1 MINKKFQM
9 KEEKLKDCESQNSL
23 KGKSTLENSKISE
36 RIRSCKHSLLS
47 KENILS
53 KKAKKI
59 IIIKKV
65 TKLKKNKP
73 TEKQEKPKPN
83 GGKIK
88 EITSKLSKT
97 SLRTKISNKILNKT
111 KTSEKSGK
119 TPSQPIKKNKKIDK
133 SILTMTSLSRI
144 KEKEN
149 LNSKPKNK
157 NIKNVNNISLIRNSF
172 LTIQNSSKVPKN
184 NNFKKNQKIKKNL
197 EFEDISENLDDISLD
212 ISPKLITDKMY
223 KKEKN
228 IVNKKNNNLNN
239 KNNNIKNTKLIS
251 LSKNKNNNKNFF
263 NEINSR
269 LNQTYRTK
277 TLNTS
282 ICNKNKNKNN
292 DSSLRQSF
300 NISIDKT
307 KIKNKRKTNYIKTD
321 FTIDNNNKKENQ
333 KNNIP
338 KSGFNKFNYLK
349 YTISALNK
357 IVKKREK
364 EKEKENNNKANN
376 NSITSRPFSDK
387 KNKSINRKETK
398 NKMKTALILR
408 NTINR
413 YKLYKKKDLFL
424 DDDIIRES
432 IKSPILTKR
441 YSTLHNSTKNYFN
454 KIDNYKMLKSL
465 GKGSYGEV
473 KLAVEKI
480 TGIKYAIKIYSKKVF
495 DDPKK
500 KRNIENEIKIL
511 KQLDNINIMK
521 LHEVIKTDRFNY
533 LIMEYIDGISLLEI
547 IKKEKK
553 HYLEEKRALKIFMQ
567 IVKAIEYCQSKNICH
582 RDIKLENIL
591 TLKDDIIKLID
602 FGFAV
607 KTNKETF
614 QTLLCGSPSY
624 MAPEIVKKEKYIAQY
639 SDIWSLGVLLYSM
652 LFGRFPFKGKTQE
665 ELFEN
670 IKKCE
675 FEFPEEIEVSD
686 EIKLLFKKI
695 FVDIPAQR
703 PSLNEILNDI
713 NLIGD

>member
-1 MINKKFQM
+1 MINKKLQM

-47 KENILS
+47 KENILP

-88 EITSKLSKT
+88 ELTSKLSKT
-97 SLRTKISNKILNKT
+97 TLRTKLSNKILNKT

-133 SILTMTSLSRI
+133 SILTMTSLNRI

-228 IVNKKNNNLNN
+228 IANKKNNNLNN
-239 KNNNIKNTKLIS
+239 KNNNIKSTKLIS

-282 ICNKNKNKNN
+282 VCNKNKNKNN

-307 KIKNKRKTNYIKTD
+307 KIKNKRKTNYIKTE
-321 FTIDNNNKKENQ
+321 FTIDNNKKENQ

-357 IVKKREK
+357 IVKKKEK
-364 EKEKENNNKANN
+364 EKEKENNNKTNN
-376 NSITSRPFSDK
+376 ISITSRPFSDK

-591 TLKDDIIKLID
+591 TLKNDIIKLID

-695 FVDIPAQR
+695 FVDIPTQR

>member
-1 MINKKFQM
+1 MINKKSQM

-47 KENILS
+47 KENLLP

-83 GGKIK
+83 GGKKK

-97 SLRTKISNKILNKT
+97 TLRTKLSNKMLNKT

-228 IVNKKNNNLNN
+228 IANKKNNNLNN
-239 KNNNIKNTKLIS
+239 KNNNIKSTKLIS

-277 TLNTS
+277 TLNS
-282 ICNKNKNKNN
+282 SVCNKNKNKNN

-307 KIKNKRKTNYIKTD
+307 KIKNKRKTNYIKTE

-357 IVKKREK
+357 IVKKKEK

-591 TLKDDIIKLID
+591 TLKNDIIKLID

-713 NLIGD
+713 NLVGD

>member
-23 KGKSTLENSKISE
+23 KGRSTLENSKISE
-36 RIRSCKHSLLS
+36 RIRSSKYSLLS
-47 KENILS
+47 KENLLP

-65 TKLKKNKP
+65 TKLKNNKP
-73 TEKQEKPKPN
+73 KEKQEKPKPN

-97 SLRTKISNKILNKT
+97 SLRTKISNKMLNKT

-172 LTIQNSSKVPKN
+172 LTIQNSSKIPKN

-228 IVNKKNNNLNN
+228 IANKKNNNLNN
-239 KNNNIKNTKLIS
+239 KNNNIKSTKLIS

-282 ICNKNKNKNN
+282 VCNKNKNKNN

-307 KIKNKRKTNYIKTD
+307 KIKNKRKTNYIKTE
-321 FTIDNNNKKENQ
+321 FTLDNNNKKENQ

-357 IVKKREK
+357 IVKKKEK
-364 EKEKENNNKANN
+364 EKEKENNNKANI

-432 IKSPILTKR
+432 IKSPNLTKR

-591 TLKDDIIKLID
+591 TLKNDIIKLID

>member
-23 KGKSTLENSKISE
+23 KGRSTLENSKISE
-36 RIRSCKHSLLS
+36 RIKSSKHSLLS
-47 KENILS
+47 KENLLP

-59 IIIKKV
+59 VIIKKL

-73 TEKQEKPKPN
+73 TEKQEKPKQN
-83 GGKIK
+83 GGKLK
-88 EITSKLSKT
+88 EIKIKLTKT
-97 SLRTKISNKILNKT
+97 TLRTKLSNKITNK
-111 KTSEKSGK
+111 KTLSEKTGK
-119 TPSQPIKKNKKIDK
+119 TPSQPIKKNIKIDK

-157 NIKNVNNISLIRNSF
+157 HIRNTNNISLVKNSF
-172 LTIQNSSKVPKN
+172 LTLQNSSKIPKN
-184 NNFKKNQKIKKNL
+184 NFLKKHQKIKGNL
-197 EFEDISENLDDISLD
+197 GFEDISENLDDISLD
-212 ISPKLITDKMY
+212 ISPKVITDKMY

-228 IVNKKNNNLNN
+228 VENKKNIGINNN
-239 KNNNIKNTKLIS
+239 KNNIKNIKLIS
-251 LSKNKNNNKNFF
+251 LSKNKSNNKIFF
-263 NEINSR
+263 KEMNSR
-269 LNQTYRTK
+269 LNQTYRNQ

-282 ICNKNKNKNN
+282 YSNKNKNN
-292 DSSLRQSF
+292 DSSLKQSF

-307 KIKNKRKTNYIKTD
+307 KVKNKRKKNYLKTELTSD
-321 FTIDNNNKKENQ
+321 KDDKKEIK
-333 KNNIP
+333 KNYVP
-338 KSGFNKFNYLK
+338 KSGTITFNYLK
-349 YTISALNK
+349 YTISAMNK

-364 EKEKENNNKANN
+364 EKEKEKENHNKTNDK
-376 NSITSRPFSDK
+376 SILSRPFSDK
-387 KNKSINRKETK
+387 KTKSINRKETK
-398 NKMKTALILR
+398 NKLKTTLILR
-408 NTINR
+408 NTISR
-413 YKLYKKKDLFL
+413 YKLFKKKNLFL
-424 DDDIIRES
+424 DDDIIPES
-432 IKSPILTKR
+432 TKSPNLTKR
-441 YSTLHNSTKNYFN
+441 NSTLYNSTKNFFN

-473 KLAVEKI
+473 KLAVEKL

-500 KRNIENEIKIL
+500 KKNIENEIKIL

-521 LHEVIKTDRFNY
+521 LHEVIKTDKFNY

-547 IKKEKK
+547 IKNEKK
-553 HYLEEKRALKIFMQ
+553 HYFEEKRALKIFIQ

-591 TLKDDIIKLID
+591 TLKNDIIKLID

-639 SDIWSLGVLLYSM
+639 SDIWPLGVLLYSM
-652 LFGRFPFKGKTQE
+652 LFGRFPFKGKTQK
-665 ELFEN
+665 ELFES

-675 FEFPEEIEVSD
+675 VEFPEEIKVSD

-703 PSLNEILNDI
+703 PSPNEILNEI
-713 NLIGD
+713 NLIVD

>member
-36 RIRSCKHSLLS
+36 RIRSSKHSLLS
-47 KENILS
+47 KENLLP

-59 IIIKKV
+59 IMIKKV

-97 SLRTKISNKILNKT
+97 SLRTKISNKMLNKT
-111 KTSEKSGK
+111 NTNEKSGK

-172 LTIQNSSKVPKN
+172 LTIQNSSKIPKN

-228 IVNKKNNNLNN
+228 IANKKNNNLNN
-239 KNNNIKNTKLIS
+239 KNNNIKSTKLIS

-307 KIKNKRKTNYIKTD
+307 KIKNKRKTNYIKTE
-321 FTIDNNNKKENQ
+321 FTIDNNKKENQ

-357 IVKKREK
+357 IVKKKEK
-364 EKEKENNNKANN
+364 EKEKENNNKANI

-424 DDDIIRES
+424 DDDVIRES
-432 IKSPILTKR
+432 IKSPNLTKR

-591 TLKDDIIKLID
+591 TLKNDIIKLID

>member
-1 MINKKFQM
+1 MNKKLQI

-23 KGKSTLENSKISE
+23 KGRSTLENSKISE
-36 RIRSCKHSLLS
+36 RIKSSKHSLLS
-47 KENILS
+47 KENLLPKKS
-53 KKAKKI
+53 KKI
-59 IIIKKV
+59 VIIKRM

-83 GGKIK
+83 GGKLK
-88 EITSKLSKT
+88 EIKIKLTKT
-97 SLRTKISNKILNKT
+97 TLRTKLSNKIPNK
-111 KTSEKSGK
+111 KNISEKSGK
-119 TPSQPIKKNKKIDK
+119 TPSQPTKKNKKIDK

-149 LNSKPKNK
+149 LNSNPKSRHIRNT
-157 NIKNVNNISLIRNSF
+157 NNISLIKNSF
-172 LTIQNSSKVPKN
+172 MTLQNSSKVPKN
-184 NNFKKNQKIKKNL
+184 NFLKKHQKFKKNL

-212 ISPKLITDKMY
+212 ISPKFITDKMY
-223 KKEKN
+223 KKDKN
-228 IVNKKNNNLNN
+228 ISLNN
-239 KNNNIKNTKLIS
+239 KNNIKSNKLIS
-251 LSKNKNNNKNFF
+251 LSKNKSNNKFF
-263 NEINSR
+263 FKEMNSR
-269 LNQTYRTK
+269 LNQTYRNQ

-282 ICNKNKNKNN
+282 CSNKNKNN
-292 DSSLRQSF
+292 HSSLKQSF

-307 KIKNKRKTNYIKTD
+307 KAKNKRKKNYLKTELTSDKNDEKEIRKNYIPKPG
-321 FTIDNNNKKENQ
+321 TIM
-333 KNNIP
+333 
-338 KSGFNKFNYLK
+338 FNYLK
-349 YTISALNK
+349 YTISAMNK
-357 IVKKREK
+357 IVKKKEK
-364 EKEKENNNKANN
+364 EKEKQKEKENHNKTNNK
-376 NSITSRPFSDK
+376 STTSRPFSDQK
-387 KNKSINRKETK
+387 TKSINRKETK
-398 NKMKTALILR
+398 NKLKTTLILR
-408 NTINR
+408 NTISR
-413 YKLYKKKDLFL
+413 YKLFKKKNLFL
-424 DDDIIRES
+424 DDNIIRES
-432 IKSPILTKR
+432 IKSPNLTKR
-441 YSTLHNSTKNYFN
+441 YSTLHNSTKNFFN
-454 KIDNYKMLKSL
+454 KIENYKMLKSL

-473 KLAVEKI
+473 KLAVEKL
-480 TGIKYAIKIYSKKVF
+480 TGIKYAIKIYSKKIF

-500 KRNIENEIKIL
+500 KKNIENEIKIL

-521 LHEVIKTDRFNY
+521 LYEVIKTYKFNY

-547 IKKEKK
+547 IKNEKK
-553 HYLEEKRALKIFMQ
+553 HYLEEKRALKIFIQ

-591 TLKDDIIKLID
+591 TLKNDIIKLID

-675 FEFPEEIEVSD
+675 VEFPEEIKVSD

-703 PSLNEILNDI
+703 PSPNEILNEI
-713 NLIGD
+713 NLIVD

>member
-1 MINKKFQM
+1 
-9 KEEKLKDCESQNSL
+9 
-23 KGKSTLENSKISE
+23 
-36 RIRSCKHSLLS
+36 
-47 KENILS
+47 
-53 KKAKKI
+53 
-59 IIIKKV
+59 
-65 TKLKKNKP
+65 
-73 TEKQEKPKPN
+73 
-83 GGKIK
+83 
-88 EITSKLSKT
+88 
-97 SLRTKISNKILNKT
+97 
-111 KTSEKSGK
+111 
-119 TPSQPIKKNKKIDK
+119 
-133 SILTMTSLSRI
+133 
-144 KEKEN
+144 
-149 LNSKPKNK
+149 
-157 NIKNVNNISLIRNSF
+157 
-172 LTIQNSSKVPKN
+172 
-184 NNFKKNQKIKKNL
+184 
-197 EFEDISENLDDISLD
+197 
-212 ISPKLITDKMY
+212 
-223 KKEKN
+223 
-228 IVNKKNNNLNN
+228 
-239 KNNNIKNTKLIS
+239 
-251 LSKNKNNNKNFF
+251 
-263 NEINSR
+263 
-269 LNQTYRTK
+269 
-277 TLNTS
+277 
-282 ICNKNKNKNN
+282 
-292 DSSLRQSF
+292 
-300 NISIDKT
+300 
-307 KIKNKRKTNYIKTD
+307 
-321 FTIDNNNKKENQ
+321 
-333 KNNIP
+333 
-338 KSGFNKFNYLK
+338 
-349 YTISALNK
+349 
-357 IVKKREK
+357 
-364 EKEKENNNKANN
+364 
-376 NSITSRPFSDK
+376 
-387 KNKSINRKETK
+387 
-398 NKMKTALILR
+398 MKTALILR

-432 IKSPILTKR
+432 IKSPNLTKR

-473 KLAVEKI
+473 KLALEKI

-553 HYLEEKRALKIFMQ
+553 HYLEEKRALKIFKQ

-591 TLKDDIIKLID
+591 TLKNDIIKLID

-713 NLIGD
+713 NLIVD

>member
-1 MINKKFQM
+1 
-9 KEEKLKDCESQNSL
+9 
-23 KGKSTLENSKISE
+23 
-36 RIRSCKHSLLS
+36 
-47 KENILS
+47 
-53 KKAKKI
+53 
-59 IIIKKV
+59 
-65 TKLKKNKP
+65 
-73 TEKQEKPKPN
+73 
-83 GGKIK
+83 
-88 EITSKLSKT
+88 
-97 SLRTKISNKILNKT
+97 
-111 KTSEKSGK
+111 
-119 TPSQPIKKNKKIDK
+119 
-133 SILTMTSLSRI
+133 
-144 KEKEN
+144 
-149 LNSKPKNK
+149 
-157 NIKNVNNISLIRNSF
+157 
-172 LTIQNSSKVPKN
+172 
-184 NNFKKNQKIKKNL
+184 
-197 EFEDISENLDDISLD
+197 
-212 ISPKLITDKMY
+212 
-223 KKEKN
+223 
-228 IVNKKNNNLNN
+228 
-239 KNNNIKNTKLIS
+239 
-251 LSKNKNNNKNFF
+251 
-263 NEINSR
+263 
-269 LNQTYRTK
+269 
-277 TLNTS
+277 
-282 ICNKNKNKNN
+282 
-292 DSSLRQSF
+292 
-300 NISIDKT
+300 
-307 KIKNKRKTNYIKTD
+307 
-321 FTIDNNNKKENQ
+321 
-333 KNNIP
+333 
-338 KSGFNKFNYLK
+338 
-349 YTISALNK
+349 
-357 IVKKREK
+357 
-364 EKEKENNNKANN
+364 
-376 NSITSRPFSDK
+376 
-387 KNKSINRKETK
+387 
-398 NKMKTALILR
+398 
-408 NTINR
+408 
-413 YKLYKKKDLFL
+413 LFL
-424 DDDIIRES
+424 DDDIIRKS
-432 IKSPILTKR
+432 IKSPNLTKR

-591 TLKDDIIKLID
+591 TLKNDIIKLID